1 MFLSVDHLPVIL
13 SLPKI
18 SNSFLGMLLKA
29 QSFTDE
35 SLEIFLYFLMFLE
48 ADHISHL
55 LIKLENSNP
64 GLAMAQEVPRGP
76 LVRDTLRL
84 RCRVLPRCPHPSPVF
99 PPSDSYS

>member
-48 ADHISHL
+48 AYHISHL
-55 LIKLENSNP
+55 TDQVGEFQSRPVNGS
-64 GLAMAQEVPRGP
+64 GGAQRATGQGHTEAMVPCSAQTP
-76 LVRDTLRL
+76 TSFT
-84 RCRVLPRCPHPSPVF
+84 CLPPV
-99 PPSDSYS
+99 